1 MTSIDF
7 DIVRE
12 IALSFPH
19 VQEGDSAGMPT
30 FYARS
35 RRFLARLHDK
45 GDLLIL
51 KVGKLEMEFLLEA
64 EPDIYQT
71 TEHYQRWEEVLIQM
85 SRISEAEFRHV
96 FEKAWR
102 RLAQKRDVA
111 EYDKEAIKR

>member
-1 MTSIDF
+1 MKSIDF

-19 VQEGDSAGMPT
+19 VEEGESAGMPT

-51 KVGKLEMEFLLEA
+51 KVGKVEMEFLLEA
-64 EPDIYQT
+64 EPHIYQT

-85 SRISEAEFRHV
+85 SEISEAEFRQV

-111 EYDKEAIKR
+111 AYDKEMAS